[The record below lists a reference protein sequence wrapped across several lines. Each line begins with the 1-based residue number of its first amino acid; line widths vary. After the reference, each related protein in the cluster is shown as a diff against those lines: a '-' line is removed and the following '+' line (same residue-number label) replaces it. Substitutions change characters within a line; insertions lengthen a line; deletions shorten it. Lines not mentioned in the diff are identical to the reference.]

1 MAKRSVSY
9 HWYRLLYIV
18 TLDRKW
24 LLKCVDVIQRDTRDE
39 VLNFLDSKEVLI

>member
-9 HWYRLLYIV
+9 YLYRLLYSI

-24 LLKCVDVIQRDTRDE
+24 LLKCIDIIQRDTRDE
-39 VLNFLDSKEVLI
+39 VIKFLNNEEV